1 MVYTG
6 FKQQAAEIAKQRE
19 GITHDFKDVTGGIEE
34 LAAFGFEISP
44 EFKETSSESDTG
56 KSEERTPVG
65 QTAAGTVGGDQGPGG
80 AKGYATRR
88 TITGISGIQS
98 TTESDNADLGEL
110 GFSEA
115 DIQAIIAESIAT
127 ETSRST
133 EEGEGTPRISGQV
146 ATNDA
151 TDVQGS
157 TGGALADNVARRI
170 REKINGSNE
179 TSAEGKPV
187 ENNGRNNNEAGKG
200 TKTLAGVNGQLKAL
214 CRNHR

>member
-56 KSEERTPVG
+56 KSEERTSVG
-65 QTAAGTVGGDQGPGG
+65 QDAARTSGGDQGPGG
-80 AKGYATRR
+80 AKGYATKRK
-88 TITGISGIQS
+88 
-98 TTESDNADLGEL
+98 
-110 GFSEA
+110 
-115 DIQAIIAESIAT
+115 
-127 ETSRST
+127 
-133 EEGEGTPRISGQV
+133 V
-146 ATNDA
+146 
-151 TDVQGS
+151 
-157 TGGALADNVARRI
+157 
-170 REKINGSNE
+170 NGSNE

-200 TKTLAGVNGQLKAL
+200 TKTLAEVDGQTKLFATPPTFGKKPQPTTTKGDVSVTRQRLETYAKELLCNGL
-214 CRNHR
+214 